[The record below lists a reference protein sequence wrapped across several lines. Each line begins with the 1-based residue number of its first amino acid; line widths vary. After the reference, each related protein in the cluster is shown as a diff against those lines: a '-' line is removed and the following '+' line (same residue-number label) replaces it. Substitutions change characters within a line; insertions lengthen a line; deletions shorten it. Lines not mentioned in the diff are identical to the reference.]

1 LVRLGFPQEVKAFE
15 DWHAAQSETQFF
27 APMKQLTIG
36 LTPSGRAFDLPLD
49 AVVQTFAILAMRGAG
64 KTCTAAVMAEEMCKA
79 GLPWICFDPVGV
91 WWGMRADVE
100 GKPSGFPVVVI
111 GGEHGDIPL
120 EKHSGRK
127 IAEALASEN
136 VFAVIDVSRESKH
149 TWRQFLT
156 EFCLQ
161 LMDLNPESPRHL
173 FIEEAPEF
181 VPQRTKVMLTAQCK
195 EAIERLVRLGR
206 NRGYGCTLISQRP
219 ATVDKD
225 VLSQCENLLV
235 LRTTGPHDRKALLE
249 WIQAKATERG
259 AEKFLSDLAGLPNGH
274 AWFWSP
280 QWLNAFERVRI
291 RERLTFHPGATR
303 TVGTTPKAVALA
315 DVGEFVERLRRQ
327 LTKRQVAA
335 PAAEFSRKPFAQ
347 QTASNSPKPPFDFVQ
362 GAEDLSSARSLAL
375 SAEIESLKTQLG
387 FERSGRAE
395 AEKRLAIVRDNLR
408 PQYDALRGL
417 FEHLGTTK
425 ASGVERSAYEPWLAK
440 AGRAGCRR
448 LLETL
453 LERPEL
459 SKPQLGTLGGVS
471 YKSSTFRAYL
481 SWLKRNGLI
490 ETEGETVRLR
500 QV

>member
-1 LVRLGFPQEVKAFE
+1 MTHELN
-15 DWHAAQSETQFF
+15 
-27 APMKQLTIG
+27 IG
-36 LTPSGRAFDLPLD
+36 LTSTGKHFGLPLD
-49 AVVQTFAILAMRGAG
+49 AVTQTFAILAIRGAG

-79 GLPWICFDPVGV
+79 SLPWICFDPVGV
-91 WWGMRADVE
+91 WWGMRANSE

-120 EKHSGRK
+120 EKNGGAK

-136 VFAVIDVSRESKH
+136 VFAVIDVSMESKH

-161 LMDLNPESPRHL
+161 LMQLNPESPRHL

-181 VPQRTKVMLTAQCK
+181 APQRTKVALTAQCK

-235 LRTTGPHDRKALLE
+235 LRTTGPHDRQALEE

-259 AEKFLSDLAGLPNGH
+259 LEKFLGEVAGLPNGT

-280 QWLNAFERVRI
+280 HWINTFERIRI

-303 TVGTTPKAVALA
+303 TVGLAPKAVALA
-315 DVGEFVERLRRQ
+315 DAGEFVEKLKRQ
-327 LTKRQVAA
+327 LAKRQISAVAQTA
-335 PAAEFSRKPFAQ
+335 ATKQPVHSVEFSNGMQIRSGTETTLAAENEALRQQLSREHSLRA
-347 QTASNSPKPPFDFVQ
+347 D
-362 GAEDLSSARSLAL
+362 AERRLS
-375 SAEIESLKTQLG
+375 T
-387 FERSGRAE
+387 
-395 AEKRLAIVRDNLR
+395 VRDSLR
-408 PQYDALRGL
+408 PQYDALKGL
-417 FEHLGTTK
+417 FEQLGAQK
-425 ASGVERSAYEPWLAK
+425 PNGIDRSAFEPWLAK

-453 LERPEL
+453 IDRPEL

-481 SWLKRNGLI
+481 AWLKRNGLI
-490 ETEGETVRLR
+490 ETEGEMVKLR

>member
-1 LVRLGFPQEVKAFE
+1 MNE
-15 DWHAAQSETQFF
+15 
-27 APMKQLTIG
+27 LTIG
-36 LTPSGRAFDLPLD
+36 LTSTGKHFGLPLD
-49 AVVQTFAILAMRGAG
+49 AVTQTFAILAIRGAG

-79 GLPWICFDPVGV
+79 SLPWICFDPVGV
-91 WWGMRADVE
+91 WWGMRANTE
-100 GKPSGFPVVVI
+100 GRPSGFPVVVI
-111 GGEHGDIPL
+111 GGEHADIPL
-120 EKHSGRK
+120 EKQGGAK

-136 VFAVIDVSRESKH
+136 VFAVIDVSMESKH

-161 LMDLNPESPRHL
+161 LMQLNPESPRHL

-181 VPQRTKVMLTAQCK
+181 APQRTKVALTAQCK

-235 LRTTGPHDRKALLE
+235 LRTTGPHDRQALEE

-259 AEKFLSDLAGLPNGH
+259 LEKFLGEVAGLPNGT

-280 QWLNAFERVRI
+280 HWINTFERIRI

-303 TVGTTPKAVALA
+303 TVGMAPKAVALA
-315 DVGEFVERLRRQ
+315 EVGEFVEKLRRQ
-327 LTKRQVAA
+327 LSKHQVAVAKPKA
-335 PAAEFSRKPFAQ
+335 PAGNAYSEAIRGASVSRVYSQALESLTEYPKAEIDSLRQQLAQ
-347 QTASNSPKPPFDFVQ
+347 
-362 GAEDLSSARSLAL
+362 ERSLRAD
-375 SAEIESLKTQLG
+375 AE
-387 FERSGRAE
+387 R
-395 AEKRLAIVRDNLR
+395 RLAAVRDSLR
-408 PQYDALRGL
+408 PQYEALKGL
-417 FEHLGTTK
+417 FDLLG
-425 ASGVERSAYEPWLAK
+425 ASKPAGIDRSAFEPWLAK

-453 LERPEL
+453 IDRPEL

-481 SWLKRNGLI
+481 AWLKRNGLI
-490 ETEGETVRLR
+490 ETDGDMVRLR